1 MVILRARLTPELGA
15 VVQRALDAASERLYQ
30 ESRQAAAPESV
41 AEEVTPGQRRADALA
56 LLAESALDNGLD
68 RGTSADRYQVV
79 MHVEGPVDAP
89 VDQAVLELAD
99 GGIHV
104 SEETSRR
111 LSCDAALVVIREAPD
126 GSVLDVGR
134 RTRTIPTS
142 IRRALDARDRRC
154 RFPGCT
160 ARRCDAHHIEHWA
173 DGGATA
179 LDNLVLV
186 CRRHHRLVHERGWNV
201 ELTEGEATFI
211 RPDGSAAARTK
222 NERRPTLTATANVS
236 QNTVRF
242 GFKCV
247 S

>member
-1 MVILRARLTPELGA
+1 RVVRAWRRCDRVEEARDTERRHLSRTVKTYVDDDGMLVLRARLTPELGA

-104 SEETSRR
+104 
-111 LSCDAALVVIREAPD
+111 
-126 GSVLDVGR
+126 
-134 RTRTIPTS
+134 
-142 IRRALDARDRRC
+142 
-154 RFPGCT
+154 
-160 ARRCDAHHIEHWA
+160 
-173 DGGATA
+173 
-179 LDNLVLV
+179 
-186 CRRHHRLVHERGWNV
+186 
-201 ELTEGEATFI
+201 
-211 RPDGSAAARTK
+211 
-222 NERRPTLTATANVS
+222 
-236 QNTVRF
+236 
-242 GFKCV
+242 
-247 S
+247 